1 MFRGGAVPKMAAV
14 VGEIAT
20 HLCPSRSHA
29 PCLARM
35 PAQGHRSF
43 TGSASLVPPE
53 VPQTNTDLFEI
64 HEHTVGKSTFSKRAF
79 PATTLV
85 LRVDRFCS
93 RQLSRMHG
101 AGEEGCG
108 TVLALQPHRTP

>member
-35 PAQGHRSF
+35 AAQ
-43 TGSASLVPPE
+43 A
-53 VPQTNTDLFEI
+53 I
-64 HEHTVGKSTFSKRAF
+64 A
-79 PATTLV
+79 
-85 LRVDRFCS
+85 
-93 RQLSRMHG
+93 LSQAVH
-101 AGEEGCG
+101 
-108 TVLALQPHRTP
+108 H